1 MRSSRRG
8 DNLRLGG
15 LRRLGIGAE
24 AADADLRDDL
34 IDDSHILGKVEV
46 HDRAVLR
53 VAVSLERLRVKLR
66 CALSVRLLDSLPVGH
81 IGDAGRNIGAL
92 IRDDDLAAWY
102 VVVFIGEL
110 GNIGIDLRSELSLQ
124 NTNALA
130 DLRDI
135 VVGFVKLGEADLKL
149 L

>member
-1 MRSSRRG
+1 MAFVRVVG
-8 DNLRLGG
+8 HHTAPNLRSA
-15 LRRLGIGAE
+15 LGIG
-24 AADADLRDDL
+24 
-34 IDDSHILGKVEV
+34 
-46 HDRAVLR
+46 
-53 VAVSLERLRVKLR
+53 
-66 CALSVRLLDSLPVGH
+66 LLDSLPVGH

-92 IRDDDLAAWY
+92 IRDDDFAARY
-102 VVVFIGEL
+102 VVVFVGEL
-110 GNIGIDLRSELSLQ
+110 GNVGIDLRSELSLQ